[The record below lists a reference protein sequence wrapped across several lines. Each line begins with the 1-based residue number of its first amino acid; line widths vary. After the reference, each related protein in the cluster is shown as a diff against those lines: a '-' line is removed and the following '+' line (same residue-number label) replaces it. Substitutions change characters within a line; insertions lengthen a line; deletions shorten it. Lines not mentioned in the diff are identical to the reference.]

1 MLKQTIIELKNN
13 QSIINNITNNNTI
26 NQTNNVIMINS
37 FGKEDL
43 SHISL
48 KDYKK
53 YFSTYFKGFLN
64 FIEKVHFDEN
74 TPENHN
80 ICITN
85 LKSSDIKIYN
95 DGKWISK
102 PKSDIID
109 NIMTKKLN
117 ILVNKCEELEE
128 NNIINETIV
137 DNFAEFQN
145 NYRDDKAKK
154 NTKKDIELMIY
165 NNKDKV
171 KDKIK

>member
-1 MLKQTIIELKNN
+1 
-13 QSIINNITNNNTI
+13 
-26 NQTNNVIMINS
+26 
-37 FGKEDL
+37 
-43 SHISL
+43 
-48 KDYKK
+48 
-53 YFSTYFKGFLN
+53 
-64 FIEKVHFDEN
+64 
-74 TPENHN
+74 
-80 ICITN
+80 
-85 LKSSDIKIYN
+85 
-95 DGKWISK
+95 
-102 PKSDIID
+102 
-109 NIMTKKLN
+109 MTKKLN